1 MKKFSLFAIIM
12 ALLFTGCEQNNP
24 DNLDTNNKDNPASDL
39 KIFTGITSEISKNS
53 ATLHGEINIDISSY
67 ISVRVGMMVS
77 EDSAELNQY
86 NGKMYHTNALIGKDF
101 IVFVDDL
108 KPNTLYHYRAWIY
121 LNQSQY
127 EFGDIKEFTTEALPN
142 NGFENNHEWVEL
154 GLSVKWA
161 TCNVGANSPEKYGD
175 YYAWGEIKEKYS
187 YEWETY
193 KFGYYY
199 TYPDG
204 TSKYYYTKYDHLSL
218 ETLVESDDVAS
229 VEWGGNWH
237 IPSESNWKELLEKCT
252 WEWTTQNGVNGYK
265 ITSTIKDFT
274 SNSIFLPA
282 AGRRMLDSLVCAGE
296 EGAYWSNLLADYDS
310 YYSGP
315 EYAYAVYFRSDYIR
329 WKEEQRIVGVTVR
342 PVCP

>member
-175 YYAWGEIKEKYS
+175 YYAWALLS
-187 YEWETY
+187 
-193 KFGYYY
+193 
-199 TYPDG
+199 
-204 TSKYYYTKYDHLSL
+204 TK
-218 ETLVESDDVAS
+218 
-229 VEWGGNWH
+229 
-237 IPSESNWKELLEKCT
+237 
-252 WEWTTQNGVNGYK
+252 NG
-265 ITSTIKDFT
+265 
-274 SNSIFLPA
+274 
-282 AGRRMLDSLVCAGE
+282 R
-296 EGAYWSNLLADYDS
+296 
-310 YYSGP
+310 
-315 EYAYAVYFRSDYIR
+315 
-329 WKEEQRIVGVTVR
+329 
-342 PVCP
+342 